1 MSKEP
6 RTVLVDPHGVEL
18 QYHINLHIS
27 EVVKA
32 CELYIEAQ
40 RLRNNNE
47 ALYDEKLNSW
57 DYWHPSNG

>member
-1 MSKEP
+1 M
-6 RTVLVDPHGVEL
+6 VDPHGVEL
-18 QYHINLHIS
+18 QYHINLHMS

-57 DYWHPSNG
+57 DYWHPFNG